1 MQWLPS
7 DSYFTKSLTFSKN
20 IPADEV
26 CLEDF
31 CYFVFKGKTADKSLQ
46 ICL

>member
-26 CLEDF
+26 CLGDS
-31 CYFVFKGKTADKSLQ
+31 YGPFVILFLKEKV
-46 ICL
+46 